1 MKQLVQAAL
10 LLSAATTVAACS
22 ADAQSSTDPV
32 ASQNAASADV
42 GPTPSAHKAATATQ
56 AGQSNIEDVG
66 RPIRSD
72 ELLERADQSFSAYPL
87 AEETLGLR
95 AQGFTIML
103 NTCAS
108 EGGECSW
115 RDGNG
120 VIHILDGDNILFVKM
135 VEAADFRGRS
145 IEALGIGMA
154 RDRAAVVR
162 NVSRYLLGTEITCRE
177 AEEAGEGEG
186 ISSCGATLGE
196 GWIKLLFTPD
206 NQLLLARVDAYQA
219 N

>member
-1 MKQLVQAAL
+1 MRNIGLI
-10 LLSAATTVAACS
+10 VAAMVAASVTTGCQAS
-22 ADAQSSTDPV
+22 ESSTTAPE
-32 ASQNAASADV
+32 ASN
-42 GPTPSAHKAATATQ
+42 TKAAAQ
-56 AGQSNIEDVG
+56 AGHANIEEIG

-103 NTCAS
+103 NTCSS

-120 VIHILDGDNILFVKM
+120 VIHILDNDNILFVKM
-135 VEAADFRGRS
+135 VEAADFRGRP
-145 IEALGIGMA
+145 IEALGIGTA

-162 NVSRYLLGTEITCRE
+162 NVSRYLLGTELTCRE
-177 AEEAGEGEG
+177 AGEAGEGAG